1 MKLNKETAISE
12 IARWTVSGQ
21 RSWTDAE
28 IDQMCTAVCELSA
41 FVTPHIIMD
50 EQLGEEQIQSYL
62 MARLNSALESWLI
75 RAASSIRKQLRI
87 STLKRNAQGEIL
99 VGLRSANSSE
109 LIALQSLGKKRAEE
123 LSRVI
128 ALCPELSNLE
138 FVDDVHGFGSLLSS
152 SLKVNAY
159 LDQPAVSLYSPTL
172 VKFCT
177 RPSIESFLEVM
188 DKTDLELFF
197 GDGNTIARRPPVE
210 GSTCTRLLRF
220 VDIARTD
227 AKKCLSPASG
237 VLASQAARFLH
248 RHTLRLKYLQSMQP
262 SSGKFIPNEAFLT
275 DTVEIIKAAKTS
287 IDMAFF
293 VATASAGDSKQAGS
307 AAIIQALE
315 ERAAAGVNVRVILD
329 RDTPGDP
336 YRSTVINS
344 PLVKRLRNAGIAV
357 KQDDPSTLLHSKFL
371 VSDKASVCVGSH
383 NLTSTS
389 IRDIYELS
397 VHLNSGIV
405 AQAFSTRFE
414 NIWQAS

>member
-12 IARWTVSGQ
+12 IARWIACGQ
-21 RSWTDAE
+21 RFWTDAE
-28 IDQMCTAVCELSA
+28 IDQICTSLCELSA
-41 FVTPHIIMD
+41 FVTPHIVMD
-50 EQLGEEQIQSYL
+50 EQLNEEQIQSYL
-62 MARLNSALESWLI
+62 MARLNSALESWLV

-87 STLKRNAQGEIL
+87 STLKRNAQGEVM
-99 VGLRSANSSE
+99 VGLRSATSSE
-109 LIALQSLGKKRAEE
+109 LIALPSLGKKRAEE
-123 LSRVI
+123 LSRI
-128 ALCPELSNLE
+128 ISLCPELSNLE
-138 FVDDVHGFGSLLSS
+138 FVDKVRGFGAILSS
-152 SLKVNAY
+152 SLKVDAY
-159 LDQPAVSLYSPTL
+159 LDQPTVSLFSPSL

-177 RPSIESFLEVM
+177 RPSIETFLEVM

-220 VDIARTD
+220 IDIAKTD
-227 AKKCLSPASG
+227 AKKRLSPASG

-248 RHTLRLKYLQSMQP
+248 RHALRLKYLQSMQP
-262 SSGKFIPNEAFLT
+262 SSGKFIHNEAFLS
-275 DTVEIIKAAKTS
+275 DTVEIINAATTS

-293 VATASAGDSKQAGS
+293 VATASAGDSQQIGS

-329 RDTPGDP
+329 RDRPGDP
-336 YRSTVINS
+336 YQSAAINS
-344 PLVKRLRNAGIAV
+344 PLVKRLKNAGIAV
-357 KQDDPSTLLHSKFL
+357 KQDDPATLLHSKFL

-397 VHLNSGIV
+397 VRLNSGIV